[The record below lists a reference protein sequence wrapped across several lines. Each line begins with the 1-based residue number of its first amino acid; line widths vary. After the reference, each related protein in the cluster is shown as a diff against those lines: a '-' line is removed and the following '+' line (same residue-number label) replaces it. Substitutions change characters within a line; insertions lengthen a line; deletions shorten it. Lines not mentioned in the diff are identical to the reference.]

1 MSRER
6 SGGKVGDLVDKLPP
20 AHAGAF
26 PRVDKVVDCP
36 QATTLG
42 MHPWEAFKRSYQRIH
57 IAYG

>member
-6 SGGKVGDLVDKLPP
+6 PGGKAGDLVDKLSHVL
-20 AHAGAF
+20 AAAF
-26 PRVDKVVDCP
+26 PRVDNVVDCP
-36 QATTLG
+36 QATTRG